1 MKPKW
6 QDRAWAIHQEY
17 VKRAREKGSLTSEA
31 ECINFLALAICGEAG
46 ELGNCIKKMGRGD
59 SVPSKDLRHE
69 IADIRIYLNQLATH
83 LEIDIDEAC
92 EEKLDIVAKRLKP
105 VA

>member
-1 MKPKW
+1 VVTRG
-6 QDRAWAIHQEY
+6 D
-17 VKRAREKGSLTSEA
+17 L
-31 ECINFLALAICGEAG
+31 FLALAIRGEAV
-46 ELGNCIKKMGRGD
+46 ELGNCIKKMWRGD
-59 SVPSKDLRHE
+59 SVSSKDLRHE
-69 IADIRIYLNQLATH
+69 IADVRIYLNQLATH